1 MAENNIINDIIK
13 YNRVFV
19 SKQGYKDY
27 VTSKYPDKKIAVIS
41 CMDTRLTELLPAALG
56 AKNGDI
62 KIIKN
67 AGGVISNPFGSVVR
81 SILIA
86 IFELGVDTVLVIGH
100 TDCGVQHMDPNEMM
114 NHMRKRGV
122 SQEAID
128 MMHYCGVD
136 FENWLSGFDDVET
149 SVRETAELLIH
160 HPLIPDDVHIGGFVM
175 DSVTGELAEIVID

>member
-1 MAENNIINDIIK
+1 MINDIIK

-86 IFELGVDTVLVIGH
+86 IFELGVDTILVIGPKALASCIH
-100 TDCGVQHMDPNEMM
+100 LPCARSTC
-114 NHMRKRGV
+114 
-122 SQEAID
+122 ST
-128 MMHYCGVD
+128 
-136 FENWLSGFDDVET
+136 T
-149 SVRETAELLIH
+149 SR
-160 HPLIPDDVHIGGFVM
+160 PQP
-175 DSVTGELAEIVID
+175 